1 MPPAE
6 AVAKTWQQT
15 KSERT
20 RTAILDAAID
30 CLYQH
35 GYFNTTTESIAREAG
50 VSRGAMLHHFPTRSD
65 LIKATVEHLNRLRL
79 ETFTLE
85 EMRVQEGA
93 EHTRVGEGID
103 SYYAQLNSEP
113 FVVFHELRV
122 AARTDPELAE
132 ILRPAH
138 RAYRDAL
145 SQASRQIFADLA
157 QSEAYTRTA
166 SITSLLLEGM
176 ALSKMLDDGDSVP
189 EAMLLEWLKDE
200 LRQSYRDVESVSRR
214 REA

>member
-20 RTAILDAAID
+20 RTAILDAAIA
-30 CLYQH
+30 CLYRY

-50 VSRGAMLHHFPTRSD
+50 VSRGAMLHHFPTRAD
-65 LIKATVEHLNRLRL
+65 LIKAAVEHLNRQRI
-79 ETFTLE
+79 ETFTVE
-85 EMRVQEGA
+85 ELRVQDGA
-93 EHTRVGEGID
+93 EHTRIGEGID
-103 SYYAQLNSEP
+103 SYYEQLNTEP

-122 AARTDPELAE
+122 AARTDPELAA

-138 RAYRDAL
+138 RAYRDAMAR
-145 SQASRQIFADLA
+145 ASRQVFPDLA
-157 QSEAYTRTA
+157 QSEEYART
-166 SITSLLLEGM
+166 TSVTNILLEGM
-176 ALSKMLDDGDSVP
+176 ALAKMLDDGDVVP
-189 EAMLLEWLKDE
+189 EAMLLDWLKDE

-214 REA
+214 RKP